1 MTEATE
7 DKPKTAARAKAEPKL
22 NIFQRI
28 AAISKEAGALAPESK
43 GGVPFAFRGVD
54 GTVAHLTPFLHKY
67 EVIVYPHEINH
78 IVTEREVIDKA
89 GNSTG
94 RIVKTSQVETTFR
107 AVGPDGEW
115 IQIQTAGL
123 ADDFADRSTA
133 QAQSVA
139 YRVALLQLF
148 HLPTHSKEPEE
159 SGEEVLK
166 GRDAA
171 AASTSAPRGPKAVE
185 AAKAAAAG
193 DGPGDLKKLQADAK
207 VLGRKLG
214 KSPADLNALGSELS
228 GGKEQTEW
236 FNDVSV
242 MEKII
247 GTLKAEAEAG
257 A

>member
-7 DKPKTAARAKAEPKL
+7 EKPKATARKAAEPKL

-67 EVIVYPHEINH
+67 EVIVYPKAINH
-78 IVTEREVIDKA
+78 IVTEREVIDKN

-94 RIVKTSQVETTFR
+94 RIVKTSQVETTFGV
-107 AVGPDGEW
+107 AGPDGEGFE
-115 IQIQTAGL
+115 IQTAGL

-139 YRVALLQLF
+139 YRIALLQLF

-166 GRDAA
+166 GRE
-171 AASTSAPRGPKAVE
+171 AASAGATAQRGPNAVE
-185 AAKAAAAG
+185 KAKAASAPSG
-193 DGPGDLKKLQADAK
+193 GKTIQQLQADAK

-214 KSPADLNALGSELS
+214 KEPSDLNALGSEIS
-228 GGKEQTEW
+228 GGKDQAEW
-236 FNDVSV
+236 FNDPGV
-242 MEKII
+242 MAKII
-247 GTLKAEAEAG
+247 ERLEAEAK